1 MVFTIFTFI
10 VFISQ
15 LIIAFAIIIWLLKFD
30 KSIRE
35 KSLFLEEAKPKI
47 KEIAGLARGIS
58 EQLAEL
64 TPMWV
69 ENFRKVRNK
78 ILLAKFESILSAL
91 LFWRIN
97 IKLVR
102 KIRKSKFLKAVF
114 KGLSMFQYMV

>member
-10 VFISQ
+10 VFKSQ

-30 KSIRE
+30 KSIKE
-35 KSLFLEEAKPKI
+35 KNLFLEEARPKI
-47 KEIAGLARGIS
+47 KEIARLTRGIS
-58 EQLAEL
+58 GQLAEL

-78 ILLAKFESILSAL
+78 ILLEKLEGILSAL

-97 IKLVR
+97 VKLVR
-102 KIRKSKFLKAVF
+102 QIRKSKFLKSVF

>member
-30 KSIRE
+30 KSI
-35 KSLFLEEAKPKI
+35 KDKTLFLEEAKPKI
-47 KEIAGLARGIS
+47 KEIARLTRGIS

-69 ENFRKVRNK
+69 ENFRRVRNK
-78 ILLAKFESILSAL
+78 ILLAKLESLLSAL

-97 IKLVR
+97 IKLVQ
-102 KIRKSKFLKAVF
+102 KIKKSKLLKVAF
-114 KGLSMFQYMV
+114 KGLSMFQNMI